1 MWEEDS
7 YDPVILFMIVIFSQ
21 LPFFIQ
27 QNFIKRSL
35 KIRGFWLEADR
46 IKQIVI
52 L

>member
-1 MWEEDS
+1 
-7 YDPVILFMIVIFSQ
+7 MIVIFSQ

-27 QNFIKRSL
+27 QNFIKEVL
-35 KIRGFWLEADR
+35 KLEVFGLEADR